1 MSYTYR
7 SFREVRQAAAWMAGN
22 ELRNRLLAD
31 ARERVIAPTACKAKA
46 ETGFFDVPPLPDI
59 IEAAIAFGRDRDWW
73 TDEEFKA
80 GDATVRYHPH
90 IRDDEGRRRGISDS
104 DIAGMLHRCARFE
117 GASGDRFRLVIAARC
132 AACQRTTK
140 PQGS

>member
-1 MSYTYR
+1 M
-7 SFREVRQAAAWMAGN
+7 FDDDAGLFPAACRA
-22 ELRNRLLAD
+22 E
-31 ARERVIAPTACKAKA
+31 A
-46 ETGFFDVPPLPDI
+46 ETPHQDIPALPGV

-73 TDEEFKA
+73 TVEEFKA
-80 GDATVRYHPH
+80 SDATVRYHPH
-90 IRDDEGRRRGISDS
+90 IRDDEARRRGISDS

-140 PQGS
+140 PQVS